1 VKATG
6 IEMRSDGLYVCDEIA
21 GWMRVDQS
29 LLLRIVDERDRARAA
44 LASVVK
50 QIAEHSTYHADYRVG
65 YPCRWNWDMKLVDA
79 ALAEPQPLPARD
91 QEHDGHDGHL

>member
-1 VKATG
+1 
-6 IEMRSDGLYVCDEIA
+6 
-21 GWMRVDQS
+21 MRVDQS

-50 QIAEHSTYHADYRVG
+50 QIDQHDEHYSDPRCYYQCGWDWDLLSAEAV
-65 YPCRWNWDMKLVDA
+65 
-79 ALAEPQPLPARD
+79 LAEPQPLPARD